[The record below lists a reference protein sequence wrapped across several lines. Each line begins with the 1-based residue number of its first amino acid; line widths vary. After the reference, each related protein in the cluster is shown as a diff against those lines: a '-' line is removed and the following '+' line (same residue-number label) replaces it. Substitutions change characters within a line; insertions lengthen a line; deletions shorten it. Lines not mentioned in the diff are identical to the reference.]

1 MRHPP
6 APAGPAPSPLAR
18 RLVLG
23 GAVLAGLAFA
33 VVPRIAAVHAQEPKT
48 AAPASKSQAQPASKS
63 VTVID
68 GRGNKSVTVTDGRG
82 NKSVTVTDGRG
93 NKVEARTEDDAAA
106 AKALE
111 TPGDAADDEDAAGSR
126 KSGSGPAITIG
137 KRRIQIDALGD
148 KEFDSVGDLVQHE
161 PEIAGMVVAVV
172 AVIFLS
178 PVLMIALVLWYR
190 MRKSRMLN
198 ETMLKL
204 AEKGIVTSSDALEA
218 LAGGKQAA
226 AVVTAAAAVAPLQ
239 EQAKQMRRRAA
250 WSDLRKGVFTAGV
263 GIALTLY
270 SLFDDGSP
278 NGLGLVLIFVGVG
291 FLVLWW
297 FEERQLAPQALA
309 TRGNGAPAG
318 PSGPPTT
325 GSPPPA

>member
-1 MRHPP
+1 MRHPS
-6 APAGPAPSPLAR
+6 APADPALPQLAR

-23 GAVLAGLAFA
+23 AAFLIGLAFA
-33 VVPRIAAVHAQEPKT
+33 LVPRTATVHAQEPKT
-48 AAPASKSQAQPASKS
+48 TAPAPKSQSQSASK
-63 VTVID
+63 
-68 GRGNKSVTVTDGRG
+68 GVTVTDGRG
-82 NKSVTVTDGRG
+82 Q
-93 NKVEARTEDDAAA
+93 KVEIRKEGDAAA
-106 AKALE
+106 KGSE
-111 TPGDAADDEDAAGSR
+111 TPGDSPDDEESAGTR

-137 KRRIQIDALGD
+137 KGRIQIDALGD
-148 KEFDSVGDLVQHE
+148 KEFDSVGEFVQHE
-161 PEIAGMVVAVV
+161 PEIAGMVVAIVT
-172 AVIFLS
+172 VIFLS

-190 MRKSRMLN
+190 MRKTRMLN

-226 AVVTAAAAVAPLQ
+226 AVATAAAAVAPLQ

-278 NGLGLVLIFVGVG
+278 NGLG
-291 FLVLWW
+291 
-297 FEERQLAPQALA
+297 
-309 TRGNGAPAG
+309 
-318 PSGPPTT
+318 SC
-325 GSPPPA
+325 

>member
-106 AKALE
+106 VV
-111 TPGDAADDEDAAGSR
+111 AAAE
-126 KSGSGPAITIG
+126 
-137 KRRIQIDALGD
+137 
-148 KEFDSVGDLVQHE
+148 E
-161 PEIAGMVVAVV
+161 PE
-172 AVIFLS
+172 
-178 PVLMIALVLWYR
+178 
-190 MRKSRMLN
+190 K
-198 ETMLKL
+198 
-204 AEKGIVTSSDALEA
+204 
-218 LAGGKQAA
+218 
-226 AVVTAAAAVAPLQ
+226 
-239 EQAKQMRRRAA
+239 
-250 WSDLRKGVFTAGV
+250 
-263 GIALTLY
+263 
-270 SLFDDGSP
+270 
-278 NGLGLVLIFVGVG
+278 
-291 FLVLWW
+291 
-297 FEERQLAPQALA
+297 
-309 TRGNGAPAG
+309 
-318 PSGPPTT
+318 
-325 GSPPPA
+325 

>member
-1 MRHPP
+1 MRHPFP
-6 APAGPAPSPLAR
+6 ADRAPSQVAR

-23 GAVLAGLAFA
+23 AAVFLGLACA
-33 VVPRIAAVHAQEPKT
+33 LVPRIAVVHAQEPKSAEP
-48 AAPASKSQAQPASKS
+48 AAKSQSPSASKS
-63 VTVID
+63 VSI
-68 GRGNKSVTVTDGRG
+68 TDGRG
-82 NKSVTVTDGRG
+82 QKSEVRKEGG
-93 NKVEARTEDDAAA
+93 A
-106 AKALE
+106 AKGSE
-111 TPGDAADDEDAAGSR
+111 TPGDSPDDEDSANTH

-137 KRRIQIDALGD
+137 KRGIQIDALAD

-161 PEIAGMVVAVV
+161 PEIAAMVVAVV
-172 AVIFLS
+172 TIIFLS

-190 MRKSRMLN
+190 MRKTRMLN

-226 AVVTAAAAVAPLQ
+226 AVATAAAAVAPLQ
-239 EQAKQMRRRAA
+239 EQAKQLRRRAA

-263 GIALTLY
+263 GIALTLH

-278 NGLGLVLIFVGVG
+278 NGLGLVLIFVGAG

-297 FEERQLAPQALA
+297 FEERQLAPQSGTTPGTGPSA
-309 TRGNGAPAG
+309 GA
-318 PSGPPTT
+318 SGPPTG

>member
-1 MRHPP
+1 
-6 APAGPAPSPLAR
+6 
-18 RLVLG
+18 
-23 GAVLAGLAFA
+23 
-33 VVPRIAAVHAQEPKT
+33 
-48 AAPASKSQAQPASKS
+48 
-63 VTVID
+63 
-68 GRGNKSVTVTDGRG
+68 VTVTDGRG
-82 NKSVTVTDGRG
+82 QKIEIRKEG
-93 NKVEARTEDDAAA
+93 DAAA
-106 AKALE
+106 KGSE
-111 TPGDAADDEDAAGSR
+111 TPGDSPDDEESAGTR

-137 KRRIQIDALGD
+137 KGRIQIDALGD
-148 KEFDSVGDLVQHE
+148 KEFDSVGEFVQHE
-161 PEIAGMVVAVV
+161 PEIAGMVVAIVTVV
-172 AVIFLS
+172 FLS
-178 PVLMIALVLWYR
+178 PVLIVALVLWYR
-190 MRKSRMLN
+190 MRKTRMLN

-226 AVVTAAAAVAPLQ
+226 AVATAAAAVAPLQ

-297 FEERQLAPQALA
+297 FEERQLAPLQ
-309 TRGNGAPAG
+309 TGASPGTGTSGGA
-318 PSGPPTT
+318 SGPPTG